1 MKKTQWSLD
10 PTHSEIQFKVKHLMI
25 SKVTG
30 QFKDFT
36 ATVETDGDDFTSAHI
51 SFEADIN
58 SISTNNEQRDAHLK
72 NGDFFDVDNHPKL
85 TFVSEK
91 MERVDDENY
100 LLHGTLTMRG
110 QSRPE
115 TFKVEYGGTI
125 TDPWGLTRAGFTLDG
140 KVNRMNYGVSFGTVS
155 ETGGIMLGEE
165 VSIHAQAE
173 FVKQSTPEPVL
184 A

>member
-1 MKKTQWSLD
+1 
-10 PTHSEIQFKVKHLMI
+10 MI

-36 ATVETDGDDFTSAHI
+36 ATVETDGDDFTSAYI

-58 SISTNNEQRDAHLK
+58 SISTNNEQRDSHLK